1 MSGTTPPPRRRRIA
15 GESARPA
22 AQRPTGKP
30 VAKKPAPA
38 KVSKPKQARSE
49 EMGPAQPPAQ
59 KKSVASEQKPTTKP
73 VVRTAARPSAP
84 TWPAWRE
91 IVTLVVAA
99 ALLVGGVVVS
109 VLGYQHWHADSFS
122 DSRSAAVKNATDAA
136 ETILSYQYDKLDEHK
151 KAVEQVMTTKYFEDE
166 YVKVTAPSLEELAPQ
181 RKVTIDATVRN
192 AALVPCG
199 EKCSA
204 DEAKVLMFIDLDRRI
219 EDDDTATVF
228 GNRVVLDMV
237 KVNGD
242 WKVSDVTGL

>member
-22 AQRPTGKP
+22 TQRPAAKP
-30 VAKKPAPA
+30 VVKKRAAARAPQSKQAEPVEPPVQKKP
-38 KVSKPKQARSE
+38 VT
-49 EMGPAQPPAQ
+49 
-59 KKSVASEQKPTTKP
+59 SEQKPASKP
-73 VVRTAARPSAP
+73 VVRTASRPSAP
-84 TWPAWRE
+84 STGAWRE
-91 IVTLVVAA
+91 IVTLVVAS
-99 ALLVGGVVVS
+99 ALLVAGLVVS
-109 VLGYQHWHADSFS
+109 VLGYQHWHADSFT
-122 DSRSAAVKNATDAA
+122 DSRSAAVKNATEAA

-151 KAVEQVMTTKYFEDE
+151 EAVEQVMTTKYFEDE

-181 RKVTIDATVRN
+181 RKVKIDAKVRN
-192 AALVPCG
+192 AAVVPCG

-237 KVNGD
+237 KVKGT